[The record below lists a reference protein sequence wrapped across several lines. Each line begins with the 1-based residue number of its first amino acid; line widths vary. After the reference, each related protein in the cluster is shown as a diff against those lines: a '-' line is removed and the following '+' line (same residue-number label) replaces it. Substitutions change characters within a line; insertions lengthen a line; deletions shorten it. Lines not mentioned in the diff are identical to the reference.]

1 MINFND
7 TLTEFANNLIAD
19 IQYEMQNQG
28 LGGSDLEKSLEYQ
41 VNDNR
46 VTVTAAY
53 YLPYAE
59 KGRGPG
65 HTPRNFIEILET
77 WITKNGIKPTS
88 GTITDFAWAIKKTI
102 EQRGSSI
109 FRGDRPERD
118 VTTVPVEENLD
129 ELKKKI
135 ATTVLES
142 YTGALV

>member
-1 MINFND
+1 MKLND

-19 IQYEMQNQG
+19 IQYEMDNQG
-28 LGGSDLEKSLEYQ
+28 LGGSDLSKSLDYT
-41 VNDNR
+41 VDGNR
-46 VTVTAAY
+46 VTVTAAH

-65 HTPRNFIEILET
+65 FTPRNFINILET

-102 EQRGSSI
+102 EKRGSAI

-118 VTTVPVEENLD
+118 VTTVPIEENLD

-135 ATTVLES
+135 GMTVIES
-142 YTGALV
+142 YTGVFQ